1 MFLLGNKQIN
11 INKKCF
17 LLAEQICQIQACF
30 VFTTACFVLLHNK
43 RQWED
48 HRRRGGRRGITEK
61 GARSVCQ
68 AAWAPTYDGWA
79 VLHHS
84 PGRRLTAHN
93 GSEIN
98 KEAEHFHQLPLHLS
112 IQALI
117 AAAPPSLHSTL
128 QQFARDRFSSL
139 GASSVPT

>member
-1 MFLLGNKQIN
+1 MQNRTVRFERNCVLYLYRRVF
-11 INKKCF
+11 CF
-17 LLAEQICQIQACF
+17 TPQQRE
-30 VFTTACFVLLHNK
+30 
-43 RQWED
+43 WED
-48 HRRRGGRRGITEK
+48 HRRRGGGRGITEK

-117 AAAPPSLHSTL
+117 AASPPSLHSTL
-128 QQFARDRFSSL
+128 QQFVRHHSSSL